1 MSQKYTGGFITKSP
15 VAPTSSAA
23 SGIWTLDQ
31 QQQAQKAGTWPSP
44 PIFIE
49 DLFSTYLYTGAG
61 TTQTINNGVDLSAK
75 GGLVWLKDR
84 GNVGS
89 HRLVDTVRGNRS
101 TLFSDST
108 SAAVIRSDDVSC
120 DVSSFNS
127 NGFTAG
133 NFMNQASNNYV
144 SWTFREQ
151 PKFFDI
157 VTYTGNGTNNRA
169 ISHSLGSTPGCVIVK
184 RTDTASAI
192 GWAVYHRGA
201 AQNLA
206 LNLTDAQGNAF
217 NADVKT
223 PTSTTFTV
231 SSYSDVNASGGTF
244 VAYLFAHDAG
254 GFPVSGGGS
263 TNGISC
269 GSFTPDAGG
278 SATVTLGWEPQ
289 WILVKVSGTT
299 GNWTVI
305 DNMRDWSLGGN
316 STGSNDYLRPNTS
329 GAELEAGTGFPTATG
344 FFIDGVVAASQPHI
358 YIAIRRGPMKVPTS
372 GTSVYNAVA
381 RTGNNTNTNV
391 TGVGFPV
398 DWCLVKNRT
407 GTSKVSQVYDR
418 LRGAP
423 SSLETWTTGAEASF
437 ATSLTSFALMD
448 GVSLG
453 DGNGVNQTGET
464 YINYFYRRAP
474 SFFDEVCYTGTGA
487 SSQVL
492 THNLTVTPQ
501 LTIFKKRS
509 ASNPWD
515 VVSGNTSYLQLND
528 TLQAFP
534 DTSIAATATTIT
546 APLGAGNG
554 LNASGATYVVY
565 LFATCPG
572 VSKVGTY
579 TGNGTT
585 QTINCGFAGGARF
598 VLIKRTDSTGDWYV
612 YDTTRGMTVLTDPY
626 LLMNTDD
633 VEVATLGSVTTV
645 TTGFALDSTILA
657 AINANGGTFIF
668 LAIA

>member
-1 MSQKYTGGFITKSP
+1 MPLQ
-15 VAPTSSAA
+15 ATSGAA
-23 SGIWTLDQ
+23 SYDAFGGGVPVVLNY
-31 QQQAQKAGTWPSP
+31 
-44 PIFIE
+44 IE
-49 DLFSTYLYTGAG
+49 DVFSTYLYTGNG
-61 TTQTINNGVDLSAK
+61 STQTITNGIDLAGK
-75 GGLVWLKDR
+75 GGLVWIKSRSSVVDHVLQDSAR
-84 GNVGS
+84 GADNFLYS
-89 HRLVDTVRGNRS
+89 N
-101 TLFSDST
+101 ST
-108 SAAVIRSDDVSC
+108 SAE
-120 DVSSFNS
+120 FNS
-127 NGFTAG
+127 PGAGSTFNSTGFATGSFSYINTSSA
-133 NFMNQASNNYV
+133 AYA
-144 SWTFREQ
+144 SWTFRKQ
-151 PKFFDI
+151 PKFFD
-157 VTYTGNGTNNRA
+157 VQTFTGNGVAGRE
-169 ISHSLGSTPGCVIVK
+169 ISHALGSVPGFVIVK
-184 RTDTASAI
+184 KTSDAGLWATLHKDTNLLYLERTNAAASASTT
-192 GWAVYHRGA
+192 A
-201 AQNLA
+201 AMFGDGTN
-206 LNLTDAQGNAF
+206 
-217 NADVKT
+217 VIR
-223 PTSTTFTV
+223 PTSTVFTV
-231 SSYSDVNASGGTF
+231 GAADNVNTDGQTY

-254 GFPVSGGGS
+254 GFGS
-263 TNGISC
+263 TGADNVISC
-269 GSFTPDAGG
+269 GTFTPDAGG

-474 SFFDEVCYTGTGA
+474 SFMDVVCYTGTGA

-501 LTIFKKRS
+501 LTIFKKRN

-515 VVSGNTSYLQLND
+515 VVSGNTSYLQLNE

-554 LNASGATYVVY
+554 LNGSGATYVAY
-565 LFATCPG
+565 LFATCAG
-572 VSKVGTY
+572 VSKVGSY
-579 TGNGTT
+579 TGNGST
-585 QTINCGFAGGARF
+585 QTIDCGFTGGARF
-598 VLIKRTDSTGDWYV
+598 VIIKRTDSAGGWYV
-612 YDTTRGMTVLTDPY
+612 YDTARGMTTLTDPY

-645 TTGFALDSTILA
+645 STGFALDSTILA
-657 AINANGGTFIF
+657 AINVSAATYIF